1 MSLNTIRKVTEI
13 TGITANALRY
23 YDSKDLLH
31 PTIRNTEGRKE
42 WLYDDEAV
50 RKAKRILLLR
60 SIGVSVENIAL
71 VLESVDK
78 MDEKLLRARLEELL
92 AKRKVLDKQISVAG
106 MLLLLDDMSPDEE
119 VRNELLD
126 KMFDKV
132 CRQDERKEEL
142 NEKGK

>member
-23 YDSKDLLH
+23 YDSKGLLH
-31 PTIRNTEGRKE
+31 PTIRNSDGRKE

-50 RKAKRILLLR
+50 RKAKIILLLR

-92 AKRKVLDKQISVAG
+92 EERKALDKQISVAG

-132 CRQDERKEEL
+132 CRQDERGKEEH
-142 NEKGK
+142 NEKD